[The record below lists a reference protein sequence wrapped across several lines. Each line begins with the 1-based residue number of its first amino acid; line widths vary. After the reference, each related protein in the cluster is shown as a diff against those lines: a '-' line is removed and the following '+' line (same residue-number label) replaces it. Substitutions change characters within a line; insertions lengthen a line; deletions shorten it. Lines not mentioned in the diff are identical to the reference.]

1 MDWNYWL
8 GRKYAAIDQN
18 AAADTARSQA
28 AVTEANANANLTNV
42 RAGLLPAESKA
53 TIGLTQAQT
62 QAQQANAL
70 QTNTETK
77 YIGPKTLADI
87 MATKAQAGLYGNQG
101 SYYGALS
108 AGEGITNNAL
118 KNYDPRLVNSGDPNN
133 PLVQRVRAAWGL
145 GGSGAQLPPVGMGL
159 IGGVSTPVGPSDYP

>member
-53 TIGLTQAQT
+53 TIGLTEAQT

-87 MATKAQAGLYGNQG
+87 MATRAQAGLYGAQSG
-101 SYYGALS
+101 YYGAQT
-108 AGEGITNNAL
+108 AGENILNKGLTTFSPRAL
-118 KNYDPRLVNSGDPNN
+118 PSTLDQSSGN
-133 PLVQRVRAAWGL
+133 PLVDAYRRSVLGWGL
-145 GGSGAQLPPVGMGL
+145 PSE
-159 IGGVSTPVGPSDYP
+159 GGVSTPLP